1 MKYEHTSTKLDSAY
15 PAMPPGMSRAPKL
28 PARVQHHYIS
38 GRQQTRME
46 KAYNYIEAI
55 RTKRIT
61 DERSINLIARDYQ
74 KEFNQIANEH

>member
-1 MKYEHTSTKLDSAY
+1 MKYEHTSTKLDACY
-15 PAMPPGMSRAPKL
+15 PAMPPGISRAPKL

-46 KAYNYIEAI
+46 KARNYIEAI

-61 DERSINLIARDYQ
+61 DEHAINLIARDYQ
-74 KEFNQIANEH
+74 KEFKQISNEK

>member
-28 PARVQHHYIS
+28 PARVQNHYIS
-38 GRQQTRME
+38 GCQQTRME
-46 KAYNYIEAI
+46 KARNYIEAI

-61 DERSINLIARDYQ
+61 NERSINLIARDY
-74 KEFNQIANEH
+74 KAEFERIANEH